1 MDPDNG
7 PILQFCSR
15 GTWGYICASNDNR
28 QNNINADV
36 ACQQLGKMLS
46 SGGKIYLRHCLL

>member
-15 GTWGYICASNDNR
+15 GTWGYMCANNNN

-46 SGGKIYLRHCLL
+46 RSKTYLRHCLL